1 MSKIQDVKE
10 TVYEHISGSDTVTI
24 TAAERWS
31 ITMIKNLKKRFPEQ
45 VEIICENADGSLL
58 AHIPLDWMRIVPK
71 KKTKTPNA

>member
-10 TVYEHISGSDTVTI
+10 TVYEHISGSDTVTV

-31 ITMIKNLKKRFPEQ
+31 ITMIKNLKKRCPEQ

-58 AHIPLDWMRIVPK
+58 ARIPFDWMRIVPK